1 MLQLS
6 IKSSHLKLKNQIYIV
21 LALFVLYVVSI
32 LIVFSQSVS
41 AANTGIGNSDLSQA
55 QVASRRSFDSCSGS
69 FFGLVPW
76 YQYIEPEFHAK
87 NDAVDAGSA
96 CDVKCFNFFAQKAK
110 NNCGIAHSD
119 IPYVLL
125 AIVEDLLRIAGMVAV
140 AFVIVGAI
148 KYITSQGNPESA
160 ANAQSTL
167 INALV
172 GLAIAIVAVAFVSFI
187 GNKIG

>member
-1 MLQLS
+1 MLQSS
-6 IKSSHLKLKNQIYIV
+6 INASRLKFKNQIYIV
-21 LALFVLYVVSI
+21 LALFVLFVVSL

-41 AANTGIGNSDLSQA
+41 AVNTGAGNSDLSQA
-55 QVASRRSFDSCSGS
+55 QVASRRSFDSCSGQ

-87 NDAVDAGSA
+87 TKAVDAGSA
-96 CDVKCFNFFAQKAK
+96 CDVKCFNFFTQKK
-110 NNCGIAHSD
+110 PNDCGVSHSD

-125 AIVEDLLRIAGMVAV
+125 AIVEDLLRIAGIVAV

-148 KYITSQGNPESA
+148 RYITSQGNPEDA

-167 INALV
+167 INALI

-187 GNKIG
+187 GSKIG